1 MLNFAILL
9 QKVGMCVGGGW
20 KELEELGYIE
30 AIQPNRGRLAAT
42 KLANFNICTSI
53 IIIFYISSKIEEK

>member
-9 QKVGMCVGGGW
+9 QKVGTCVGGGW

-42 KLANFNICTSI
+42 KLANFNICTMI
-53 IIIFYISSKIEEK
+53 IIIFYTSSKTAEK